1 MVTDLVRRRRK
12 VGAPFVEQFLDSRLD
27 KAQSVLF
34 VIEFVRADIIP
45 VSNIN
50 LGLVD
55 IDLGSQTY

>member
-1 MVTDLVRRRRK
+1 
-12 VGAPFVEQFLDSRLD
+12 LD